1 MRIKSRIF
9 PILSVIT
16 FALLSTAACKKDNTV
31 QGPAVAPLSF
41 VFQNRVNQEPVEL
54 GVGSYTNAN
63 GNAFSFDMLKYYISN
78 IVLVTDDGKEV
89 ALNNHSL
96 IDAANLGSEQLQ
108 FDSIPKGHYTSMRF
122 QLGID
127 SLHNHNLDQA
137 GDLDP
142 VNGMFWSW
150 NTGYIFL
157 KHEGTYRNANNE
169 WDQLLFHY
177 GTDGALTAV
186 ELALPD
192 VNLDDN
198 GKKIYLNFDFYKLYS
213 SPNIMDFDIDHIRQ
227 SASYTDRDWLAKQME
242 NVPGAFSVDR
252 VE

>member
-16 FALLSTAACKKDNTV
+16 SALLSTAACKKDNTV

-108 FDSIPKGHYTSMRF
+108 FDSIPKGHYTSMHF

-198 GKKIYLNFDFYKLYS
+198 GKRYTSTSISIKLVQ
-213 SPNIMDFDIDHIRQ
+213 Q
-227 SASYTDRDWLAKQME
+227 SEYYGLRHRPHSAKRFLYRSRLACQTNGKRSRRIQRR
-242 NVPGAFSVDR
+242 PG
-252 VE
+252 